1 MENGILKILICD
13 DDPQDRKLVRH
24 CIDKIASR
32 EIVTLEAGNKAD
44 IQKAL
49 DKGRIDLVL
58 MDLQMPEK
66 SGEQWLK
73 EIVEKQ
79 LAPVVM
85 LTGFGSEEI
94 AAEAIQHGA
103 VGYLPKARLSTVK
116 LAEMIDKAMGDVRI
130 W

>member
-1 MENGILKILICD
+1 MKMKNGVLKILICD
-13 DDPQDRKLVRH
+13 DDSQDRNLVRH
-24 CIDKIASR
+24 YIDQIDNG

-79 LAPVVM
+79 IAPVVM

-94 AAEAIQHGA
+94 ATESIQHGA
-103 VGYLPKARLSTVK
+103 IGYLPKARLSTAR
-116 LAEMIDKAMGDVRI
+116 LAEMIDKAMEC
-130 W
+130 